1 MCFPCF
7 PYFLCSLLLDAK
19 ENVTTNVKLALM
31 NAAKAQQDVKRH
43 LPNAKRRVLQQTEL
57 ALRHVLISTKLVK
70 KRAYLNAL
78 HLQDNNLKNRGF
90 S

>member
-1 MCFPCF
+1 
-7 PYFLCSLLLDAK
+7 LLDAK

-43 LPNAKRRVLQQTEL
+43 LPNAKRHVLQQMEP
-57 ALRHVLISTKLVK
+57 ALRRVLISTKLVK
-70 KRAYLNAL
+70 KRVCLNAH
-78 HLQDNNLKNRGF
+78 HLQDNNLKNRGL